1 MALRAP
7 VGDPFPYGRGPAG
20 LTNHVEGEENG
31 YVVRLLTMP
40 SAGENGQ
47 AGNAITVR
55 YHEHAGGARRPL
67 VVILPIWGGHT
78 YPPSIVAQDLL
89 AEGRVNVMRVLGEKT
104 VIDWDRLG
112 RAADPD
118 AFRLE
123 LRRMV
128 ERVRT
133 TIVDLRRL
141 LDWAEARPAVDTG
154 RIGLVGFSES
164 TLQVA
169 GLMASEARLAAAVLV
184 MGGAH
189 PHQMLATCYGPP
201 EDMRA
206 QILTRFGWTAAQFAE
221 EAAPIVRPV
230 DAAHLGSRLS
240 PERVLILDAEYDD
253 CVPRSARDALW
264 QVTGAPTRV
273 SVLSTHAGSFLG
285 MTFLG
290 GNHLR
295 HRILDFLGRALR

>member
-1 MALRAP
+1 
-7 VGDPFPYGRGPAG
+7 
-20 LTNHVEGEENG
+20 
-31 YVVRLLTMP
+31 MP